1 MRLDHRILHALV
13 TPHLDKQQSSAA
25 PVALAICDSHGELL
39 YFVRQPGVA
48 LHSGTLAQNKAYTA
62 ARDRQATRDLG
73 HWSRESGRT
82 LAYWS
87 DPRFT
92 GFAGGA
98 AQRFSRCRFGN
109 IQITVT
115 KRRVKGGHRSL
126 IIQAN
131 RDAVIQRGAIQR
143 LHAGRKWQASRV
155 STQ

>member
-1 MRLDHRILHALV
+1 M
-13 TPHLDKQQSSAA
+13 SSAERSA
-25 PVALAICDSHGELL
+25 PAAARGALALSDSHGELL

-92 GFAGGA
+92 GFAGGVPLWHEGVVIGA
-98 AQRFSRCRFGN
+98 VGISGLSEEADHRLATELVADLGQQFSAELP
-109 IQITVT
+109 T
-115 KRRVKGGHRSL
+115 
-126 IIQAN
+126 
-131 RDAVIQRGAIQR
+131 
-143 LHAGRKWQASRV
+143 
-155 STQ
+155 

>member
-1 MRLDHRILHALV
+1 MRLDHRILHGLA
-13 TPHLDKQQSSAA
+13 TPHLDQQLAAA
-25 PVALAICDSHGELL
+25 PVALALCDSHGELL

-92 GFAGGA
+92 GFAGGVPLWLEGEVVVAVGISGLSEEEDHLLATELVA
-98 AQRFSRCRFGN
+98 ALGQQFS
-109 IQITVT
+109 
-115 KRRVKGGHRSL
+115 
-126 IIQAN
+126 
-131 RDAVIQRGAIQR
+131 AV
-143 LHAGRKWQASRV
+143 LP
-155 STQ
+155 T

>member
-1 MRLDHRILHALV
+1 MRLEHRILHALV
-13 TPHLDKQQSSAA
+13 TPYLDKQQGSAA

-73 HWSRESGRT
+73 NWSRESGRA

-92 GFAGGA
+92 GFAGGVPLWQKGELVA
-98 AQRFSRCRFGN
+98 AVGISGLSEEDD
-109 IQITVT
+109 
-115 KRRVKGGHRSL
+115 HRL
-126 IIQAN
+126 
-131 RDAVIQRGAIQR
+131 
-143 LHAGRKWQASRV
+143 ASELV
-155 STQ
+155 ADLGQQLSTNAAR

>member
-13 TPHLDKQQSSAA
+13 TPHLDQQLAAAA
-25 PVALAICDSHGELL
+25 PVALALCDSHGELL

-92 GFAGGA
+92 GFAGGVPLWHEGVVIGA
-98 AQRFSRCRFGN
+98 VGISGLSEEADHRLATELVADLGQQFSAELP
-109 IQITVT
+109 T
-115 KRRVKGGHRSL
+115 
-126 IIQAN
+126 
-131 RDAVIQRGAIQR
+131 
-143 LHAGRKWQASRV
+143 
-155 STQ
+155 

>member
-1 MRLDHRILHALV
+1 MRLEHRILHALV
-13 TPHLDKQQSSAA
+13 TPHLDNQQASAA

-73 HWSRESGRT
+73 NWSRESGRA

-92 GFAGGA
+92 GFAGGVPLWHEGVVIGA
-98 AQRFSRCRFGN
+98 VGISGLSEEADHRLATELVADLGQQFSAELP
-109 IQITVT
+109 T
-115 KRRVKGGHRSL
+115 
-126 IIQAN
+126 
-131 RDAVIQRGAIQR
+131 
-143 LHAGRKWQASRV
+143 
-155 STQ
+155 